1 MLHRLKL
8 LQIFFPILWTIN
20 RPLQVTT
27 QLVLRKVRKKYQD
40 LWDLMR
46 ISVRKCILPELCM
59 TYERLQSEMKF
70 WKNQKN

>member
-27 QLVLRKVRKKYQD
+27 QLVLRKKYQD